1 MKQLVLSRIP
11 ALTLAL
17 SLLACSES
25 RQTPELA
32 EDVEPDAAD
41 VTASSAEAG
50 VPGSTAPYV
59 PIVAPGCGGRALL
72 LPELRIDNSSGLS
85 LSLLSAEPE
94 VPVVGN
100 SSWLVALESEV
111 GSVVAAAS
119 RIEVIPYMPDHG
131 HGTAVAVEVYEEAP
145 GRYRLAPINLR
156 MPGYWEITLTLTG
169 DSGVQSIM
177 VPVCVD

>member
-1 MKQLVLSRIP
+1 MKHMVFSRIP
-11 ALTLAL
+11 VLTLAL
-17 SLLACSES
+17 SLLACSQGL
-25 RQTPELA
+25 RTPDLA
-32 EDVEPDAAD
+32 ADVGPDAAE

-50 VPGSTAPYV
+50 APGSTAPYV
-59 PIVAPGCGGRALL
+59 PLAAPGCGGRAFL
-72 LPELRIDNSSGLS
+72 LPELRINNSLGLS

-100 SSWLVALESEV
+100 SSWLVALESEE
-111 GSVVAAAS
+111 GNVVAAAS
-119 RIEVIPYMPDHG
+119 RIEVTPYMPDHG

-145 GRYRLAPINLR
+145 GSYRLAPINLR

-169 DSGVQSIM
+169 DAGVQSIM